1 MPPAEQEENP
11 DFENHPVYSTLFQT
25 LITSGQ
31 SREQAT
37 QIILEVSQR
46 AARENE
52 RLQQAAQQPLLPQQP
67 PQQPGDNAQPR
78 EHNQPG
84 QQGQEQPQLPDQQGE
99 QGLPPFQPRDPEPQ
113 GLLFFP
119 NQDGAA
125 RDNANK
131 GAPQLPP
138 IDMKAKSIITSLL
151 RPSTFALEKFR
162 KYEYVP
168 LWYFTEQG
176 CQSADKER
184 EFSEDIWDFTRTSD
198 DRIALRAA
206 TANRPSS
213 YALSDEQLTWEQFM
227 EANRLFCRWLI
238 PGGWPENYAKLLINF
253 FWQIESD
260 ERKTVPRGKDT
271 LLLYQAR
278 IRKAW
283 HDELKMKRFFNLVEI
298 DEQKMNVYRQEVDGK
313 YNDAYHK
320 AVSHST
326 TRTQNEEL
334 IKSLPNLLSNN
345 QLHPAEPPNRH
356 VVLRF
361 RMTAVFVLR
370 FG

>member
-1 MPPAEQEENP
+1 MPPAEVPQEEHP
-11 DFENHPVYSTLFQT
+11 DFETHPVYSVLFQT
-25 LITSGQ
+25 LIANGQ

-37 QIILEVSQR
+37 QIILDVSQR

-52 RLQQAAQQPLLPQQP
+52 RLQQAAQQPPPPQQP
-67 PQQPGDNAQPR
+67 PQQPGDNAQQAEPNRPEQR
-78 EHNQPG
+78 E
-84 QQGQEQPQLPDQQGE
+84 QEEPQLPNQQRE
-99 QGLPPFQPRDPEPQ
+99 QSLPPFQPRDPQ
-113 GLLFFP
+113 GLLLFP
-119 NQDGAA
+119 DQDGAA

-138 IDMKAKSIITSLL
+138 IDLKAKSIITSLQ

-184 EFSEDIWDFTRTSD
+184 DFSEDIWDFTRTSD

-213 YALSDEQLTWEQFM
+213 NALSDEQLTWEQFLD
-227 EANRLFCRWLI
+227 ANRLLCRWLI
-238 PGGWPENYAKLLINF
+238 PAGWPENYAKLLTTF

-260 ERKTVPRGKDT
+260 ERKTIPRGKDT

-283 HDELKMKRFFNLVEI
+283 HDELKMKRFFNLTET
-298 DEQKMNVYRQEVDGK
+298 DEQKMNVYRQEVDAR

-320 AVSHST
+320 AVSH
-326 TRTQNEEL
+326 
-334 IKSLPNLLSNN
+334 
-345 QLHPAEPPNRH
+345 LHLFA
-356 VVLRF
+356 
-361 RMTAVFVLR
+361 
-370 FG
+370 